1 MSEWSLKK
9 LEDLIDIKH
18 GWAFKGE
25 YFSDEPTD
33 YILLTPGN
41 FFIGGGFKGDK
52 LKYYTGKV
60 PDEYILKQDE
70 LIITMTDLSKEGDTL
85 GYPAKI
91 PKSKKRFLHNQRL
104 GLVKLISNDV
114 NLDFL
119 YWLMRTRN
127 YQRTIVN
134 NASGSTVRH
143 TSPSK
148 IKEYEFKL
156 PPLNEQKEI
165 SKTLNVL
172 ENKIDPLRRQNE
184 TLEAIAQTLFKSW
197 FGEFEFPDENGLPY
211 KSSGGKM
218 VSSELG
224 KIPDGWDEK
233 CFYEL
238 GAYINGGA
246 FKQEDFS
253 QQNTGLPIIKIVE
266 LKYGITNQTKYT
278 EKQVTDKIII
288 NDKDILFSWSGSP
301 ETSIDIFV
309 WNLGRGVLNQHTFK
323 VIPNKTIEKTWLY
336 NLLKF
341 YKPLF
346 IRIAKQKQTTG
357 LGHVTLSDLRKNKVV
372 FPNNKILTKYNLIAD
387 PIFKKHYLNLK
398 EINTLSKLRDI
409 LLPKLMSGQI
419 RVK

>member
-1 MSEWSLKK
+1 MSEWSLRK
-9 LEDLIDIKH
+9 LGDLIDIKH

-25 YFSDEPTD
+25 YFSDKPTD

-41 FFIGGGFKGDK
+41 FYIGGGFKGDK
-52 LKYYTGKV
+52 LKYYTGEV
-60 PDEYILKQDE
+60 PEEYILKQDE
-70 LIITMTDLSKEGDTL
+70 LLITMTDLSKEGDTL

-91 PKSKKRFLHNQRL
+91 PKSKKTFLHNQRL
-104 GLVKLISNDV
+104 GLVKLISNDA

-172 ENKIDPLRRQNE
+172 ENKIDLLRRQNE
-184 TLEAIAQTLFKSW
+184 TLEAIVQTLFKRW
-197 FGEFEFPDENGLPY
+197 FVEFEFPDENGLPY

-224 KIPDGWDEK
+224 EIPEGWRVGKINEISTISTGKGLKRAEYIEKGSYSVYGTNGEMGRTNSFLFDEK
-233 CFYEL
+233 LIITGRVGTLGNIYIVNGKMWISDNVLILKPEENFFYFTYF
-238 GAYINGGA
+238 AMKRINFQSLNRGSTQPLITQTDLKN
-246 FKQEDFS
+246 FEK
-253 QQNTGLPIIKIVE
+253 IIP
-266 LKYGITNQTKYT
+266 
-278 EKQVTDKIII
+278 EKQIVDQF
-288 NDKDILFSWSGSP
+288 DLFSLGLFSKIENNMGQ
-301 ETSIDIFV
+301 ID
-309 WNLGRGVLNQHTFK
+309 H
-323 VIPNKTIEKTWLY
+323 
-336 NLLKF
+336 
-341 YKPLF
+341 
-346 IRIAKQKQTTG
+346 
-357 LGHVTLSDLRKNKVV
+357 
-372 FPNNKILTKYNLIAD
+372 LTKI
-387 PIFKKHYLNLK
+387 
-398 EINTLSKLRDI
+398 RDI

>member
-33 YILLTPGN
+33 YVLLTPGN

-119 YWLMRTRN
+119 YWLMRTKN

-172 ENKIDPLRRQNE
+172 ENKIDLLRRQNE
-184 TLEAIAQTLFKSW
+184 TLGAISQTLFKRW
-197 FGEFEFPDENGLPY
+197 FVEFEFPDENGLPY

-218 VSSELG
+218 VPSELG
-224 KIPDGWDEK
+224 EIPEGWRVGILGDE
-233 CFYEL
+233 F
-238 GAYINGGA
+238 
-246 FKQEDFS
+246 
-253 QQNTGLPIIKIVE
+253 
-266 LKYGITNQTKYT
+266 
-278 EKQVTDKIII
+278 
-288 NDKDILFSWSGSP
+288 DILMGQSP
-301 ETSIDIFV
+301 PGKSYNEIGEGLIFFQGRTDFRFRFPTIRLYTTNPKRIADKYDVLVSVRAPVGDINIAFDKCCI
-309 WNLGRGVLNQHTFK
+309 GRGLSAIKSKYKSYCLYKIQSYKKIFDVFENEGTVFGALNKENFNNLEN
-323 VIPNKTIEKTWLY
+323 VIPLQSTIEMFD
-336 NLLKF
+336 NIIQ
-341 YKPLF
+341 PLDKKIF
-346 IRIAKQKQTTG
+346 NNENEIR
-357 LGHVTLSDLRKNKVV
+357 N
-372 FPNNKILTKYNLIAD
+372 
-387 PIFKKHYLNLK
+387 
-398 EINTLSKLRDI
+398 LSKIRDT

-419 RVK
+419 RVKEN